1 MAKIYND
8 FQPANLMSFAKSF
21 ARLNGQPLDKSEIWY
36 SLAEA
41 QAYAATD
48 AAYVGQI
55 LAVIDSESN
64 NVVFYGIQNAAGLLK
79 EVGSTPVGDNL
90 SIEIVE
96 GKVQVRGFGKEY
108 YAYVPAEKD
117 AEGNIVK
124 ASEYVLT
131 EGFKAGLEP
140 RVIAEG
146 EDLVIAWYEPGSET
160 VEDVAANVESVS
172 KTVESL
178 DEVLNAEG
186 GLVDQVDELKD
197 HVGQAADDAGNAA
210 TGLYAEVE
218 RLEDEIDAKADAD
231 EVYTKTEADTAVAE
245 AIAKAISDVDH
256 LKRVVVGSKEEIP
269 VTKEALTY
277 IYMVPTGLLED
288 DDKYDEYMVIESKSI
303 DEKTGE
309 EVVSYIREK
318 VGSWEVDLSQYAKK
332 TDLEPYAKT
341 ADLEDLADIVEALDD
356 TVAQNKADA
365 EKNLADEVTRASAA
379 EATNKKAAEDAM
391 AAAQTAQSAAETAQA
406 TAEQAQEE
414 IDAVEEAIEGRLLT
428 DDDKVK
434 LEKLVL
440 SDDGTVGVSGTINAS
455 NVKELDT
462 WLETN
467 SADHVKNLTDDN
479 LSEALA
485 KKVNFITSVEN
496 ANFVVENGQLKLNEN
511 AGRLIT
517 DEEISVLEAVAGGEF
532 NNFIS
537 AVNTDIFTVVDGTL
551 DLINIPASLLVPVV
565 GDMSNLVTYDAENP
579 TTIVDE
585 LNNLYDILTWGEMGQ
600 AAQ

>member
-55 LAVIDSESN
+55 LAVIDSENN
-64 NVVFYGIQNAAGLLK
+64 NVVFYGIQDAAGLLK

-231 EVYTKTEADTAVAE
+231 EVYTKSEADSAVAE
-245 AIAKAISDVDH
+245 AIAKAISDADH
-256 LKRVVVGSKEEIP
+256 LKRIIVGSKEEIP
-269 VTKEALTY
+269 ANKDALSY

-288 DDKYDEYMVIESKSI
+288 DDKYDEYMVIETKVV
-303 DEKTGE
+303 DEESGE
-309 EVVSYIREK
+309 EILIYIREK

-332 TDLEPYAKT
+332 TDLEPYAKA
-341 ADLEDLADIVEALDD
+341 ADVEDLADIVDALDG

-365 EKNLADEVTRASAA
+365 EKNLADEVARASAA
-379 EATNKKAAEDAM
+379 EAANKKAAEDAL
-391 AAAQTAQSAAETAQA
+391 AAAQGAQETAD
-406 TAEQAQEE
+406 QAQEE
-414 IDAVEEAIEGRLLT
+414 IDAVEAAIEGRLLS
-428 DDDKVK
+428 DDDKTK

-462 WLETN
+462 WLENN
-467 SADHVKNLTDDN
+467 SAEHVKNLTDDN
-479 LSEALA
+479 LSEELA
-485 KKVNFITSVEN
+485 EKVNFITEVKD
-496 ANFVVENGQLKLNEN
+496 ADFVVVNGQLQLNTTN
-511 AGRLIT
+511 GRLIT
-517 DEEISVLEAVAGGEF
+517 NEEIETLQAVADGDF
-532 NNFIS
+532 DNFVKS
-537 AVNTDIFTVVDGTL
+537 VNEEIFSVVDGKL
-551 DLINIPASLLVPVV
+551 DLVALPTELLTPVV
-565 GDMSNLVTYDAENP
+565 GDMTKLINYTEG
-579 TTIVDE
+579 TTIVNE
-585 LNNLYDILTWGEMGQ
+585 LNNIYEMLTWNEMDET
-600 AAQ
+600 AV

>member
-55 LAVIDSESN
+55 LAVIDSEKN
-64 NVVFYGIQNAAGLLK
+64 NVVFYGIQDAAGLLK
-79 EVGSTPVGDNL
+79 EVGSAPVGDNL
-90 SIEIVE
+90 SVEIVE

-117 AEGNIVK
+117 AKGNIVK

-197 HVGQAADDAGNAA
+197 QVGQAADDTGNAA

-231 EVYTKTEADTAVAE
+231 EVYTKSEADSAVAE
-245 AIAKAISDVDH
+245 AIAKAISDADH
-256 LKRVVVGSKEEIP
+256 LKRIIVGSKEEIP
-269 VTKEALTY
+269 ANKDALSY

-288 DDKYDEYMVIESKSI
+288 DDKYDEYMVIETKVV
-303 DEKTGE
+303 DEESGE
-309 EVVSYIREK
+309 ETLIYIREK

-332 TDLEPYAKT
+332 TDLEPYAKA
-341 ADLEDLADIVEALDD
+341 ADVQDLSDIVDALDD

-365 EKNLADEVTRASAA
+365 EKNLADEVSRASAA
-379 EATNKKAAEDAM
+379 EAANAKAAADAL
-391 AAAQTAQSAAETAQA
+391 AAAQGAQETAD
-406 TAEQAQEE
+406 QAQEE
-414 IDAVEEAIEGRLLT
+414 IDAVEAAIEGRLLS
-428 DDDKVK
+428 DDDKTK

-462 WLETN
+462 WLENN
-467 SADHVKNLTDDN
+467 SAEHVKNLTDDN
-479 LSEALA
+479 LSEELA
-485 KKVNFITSVEN
+485 EKVNFITEVKD
-496 ANFVVENGQLKLNEN
+496 ADFVVVNGQLQLNTTN
-511 AGRLIT
+511 GRLIT
-517 DEEISVLEAVAGGEF
+517 NEEIETLQAVADGDF
-532 NNFIS
+532 DNFIKS
-537 AVNTDIFTVVDGTL
+537 VNEGIFSVVDGKL
-551 DLINIPASLLVPVV
+551 DLVALPAELLTPVI
-565 GDMSNLVTYDAENP
+565 GDMTQLVNYTEG
-579 TTIVDE
+579 TTIVNE
-585 LNNLYDILTWGEMGQ
+585 LNNIYEMLTWNEMDE
-600 AAQ
+600 AAD